1 MYEAHFGL
9 RKPLFQTGI
18 VQESAVFLAARHQQ
32 LAASIKLALTTFDSA
47 VVLTGAAGVGKTALM
62 STVLRTT
69 STKLALG
76 WITVAPQNA
85 AELLELLLVEF
96 GFNAHRVG
104 RVERMQM
111 WRQFLNEMSAT
122 SSRVYVIAERAE
134 DLGADV
140 LRALDSLT
148 AADPNGSLG
157 ANLVLLGQP
166 ALLEVLKAST
176 LTSLCQRIRLRQRL
190 EPLSLDEL
198 RAYLDH
204 HAKAA
209 GGTLDK
215 LFARD
220 ALAALHEIT
229 NGVPRLANNVA
240 ETALTLAATRETPA
254 VTAQLLR
261 EVAEMFGIASAQ
273 APASPAEPQR
283 VAEPAAPVAPAA
295 RVAPAASASIA
306 PRAPVAAQPAPFV
319 ARPAPVAAQP
329 ASAAA
334 QPASVAEQPAPVAAH
349 PAPVTTQPAAAAA
362 HIPIAAKPAPAA
374 PPAPI
379 TTKTAPF
386 VAQPIAPA
394 PRAGML
400 AHGPAPTAT
409 AAATP
414 HAAAM
419 RAAATAAPV
428 PPTRVAT
435 TSLDPSASMIARR
448 PAFAAA
454 PVAPAPAA
462 SVPTTPALASPA
474 HPAAAASPVPSALS
488 AAPAAAQPRAAA
500 SDRQLMSDEEIDSF
514 AATLTES
521 PDVQTLDFPVLTDA
535 VDPPRQRPRA
545 ETAYVKPPAAR
556 APAPEPTKPPLPRV
570 VAAASTPSAARPAM
584 PPQPAAKPAPPAQ
597 QAASEDADVLR
608 QTQTMRAIA
617 VAKSID
623 DISNSMAETL
633 FGEDDLAQLN
643 SALAASGWTDDDAAA
658 TSPAAAAPAPTAPAT
673 AKLPPQAPAARPAP
687 PPVARPAAPP
697 PVAKAAVP
705 QPAAK
710 PAPPADDDPF
720 DFLGLGRDAPLEL
733 IDDEPVEPQQ
743 RKEAGRNR

>member
-9 RKPLFQTGI
+9 KKPLFQTGI
-18 VQESAVFLAARHQQ
+18 AQESAVFLAARHQQ
-32 LAASIKLALTTFDSA
+32 LGASIKLALTTSDSA
-47 VVLTGAAGVGKTALM
+47 VVLTGAAGVGKTTLM

-76 WITVAPQNA
+76 WITVAPANA

-122 SSRVYVIAERAE
+122 SSRMYVIAERAE

-176 LTSLCQRIRLRQRL
+176 LASLCQRIRLRQRL
-190 EPLSLDEL
+190 EPLSVDEL

-204 HAKAA
+204 HAMAA

-229 NGVPRLANNVA
+229 GGVPRLANNVV
-240 ETALTLAATRETPA
+240 ETALTLAATREAPA

-261 EVAEMFGIASAQ
+261 EVAEMFGIAPAQ
-273 APASPAEPQR
+273 VPASIAEPPRVAAPAPQLT
-283 VAEPAAPVAPAA
+283 PAASL
-295 RVAPAASASIA
+295 APAASASIA
-306 PRAPVAAQPAPFV
+306 QLAPVAVQPASLV
-319 ARPAPVAAQP
+319 AQPAPVAAQP
-329 ASAAA
+329 V
-334 QPASVAEQPAPVAAH
+334 P
-349 PAPVTTQPAAAAA
+349 PAAKAA
-362 HIPIAAKPAPAA
+362 
-374 PPAPI
+374 
-379 TTKTAPF
+379 TF
-386 VAQPIAPA
+386 VAQPTAPA
-394 PRAGML
+394 RAGML
-400 AHGPAPTAT
+400 ANGSVPTA
-409 AAATP
+409 ASAATP
-414 HAAAM
+414 PAAASP
-419 RAAATAAPV
+419 ALAATLPP

-435 TSLDPSASMIARR
+435 ASLDPSPSMIARR

-462 SVPTTPALASPA
+462 SVPTTPAPASAA
-474 HPAAAASPVPSALS
+474 HPAVAAAPVPPALT
-488 AAPAAAQPRAAA
+488 AAPAAAQPRPAA

-535 VDPPRQRPRA
+535 VDPPRQRPRT
-545 ETAYVKPPAAR
+545 ETAYVKPPAPR
-556 APAPEPTKPPLPRV
+556 APAPEPAKPPLPRV
-570 VAAASTPSAARPAM
+570 VAAASAPPAVRPAI

-597 QAASEDADVLR
+597 QAASDDADVLR

-633 FGEDDLAQLN
+633 FGEEDLAQLN

-658 TSPAAAAPAPTAPAT
+658 APLAAASPAPTPPAT
-673 AKLPPQAPAARPAP
+673 PKLPPQAPAARPAP
-687 PPVARPAAPP
+687 PPVARPATPP
-697 PVAKAAVP
+697 PLAKSAVP
-705 QPAAK
+705 QPAPK
-710 PAPPADDDPF
+710 PAPAPADDDPF

-733 IDDEPVEPQQ
+733 IDDEPIEPQQ